1 VQELKC
7 ATLEQCTQRC
17 CCTSAACEPTP
28 LQGSLQLVVTRFR
41 LLRGVADRILVGHDQ
56 PVQRRAA
63 PTIMRGLRAVARAL
77 AARLK
82 DGAPLTHTTSMDSK
96 EGSGKKRVLKFLFLE
111 KKVTRQRETS
121 IRVRRER
128 RTVNGGGRTKYF
140 KRYT

>member
-1 VQELKC
+1 M
-7 ATLEQCTQRC
+7 
-17 CCTSAACEPTP
+17 
-28 LQGSLQLVVTRFR
+28 VTRFR

-96 EGSGKKRVLKFLFLE
+96 EGSGKKRVLKFLFLK